1 MYSKNNAHFLMVWVL
16 HMVQNTFNKTGINP
30 SYVESFKET

>member
-1 MYSKNNAHFLMVWVL
+1 MYFKNNAHFLMVWVL

-30 SYVESFKET
+30 NAEVFKET